1 MLSVVTLT
9 DCSGAVLASGG
20 VAPCSCTSPWQTSW
34 SLSSPSQVSLQPPHL
49 DPDSQTQLTAFTMEL
64 QTNLREY
71 CSCTYNH
78 KEDQTYRKIGNYLD
92 NLWWL
97 LGAFASLA
105 NDKTT
110 FGLDNQWES
119 MGLALVLTRR
129 RPQFG
134 PSPWSCNF
142 EFVKIRLK
150 LYVTSSQT
158 LTSDEHLLYS
168 TDPHYNLVSG
178 QMVWEIM
185 DRRWTAGWGF
195 CKVSSSI
202 LIIQNISNYLV
213 CRMCS
218 VPGYPLQTI
227 YHKLTD
233 WPFITI

>member
-1 MLSVVTLT
+1 MFLHITLADIMVTLFPIA
-9 DCSGAVLASGG
+9 G
-20 VAPCSCTSPWQTSW
+20 
-34 SLSSPSQVSLQPPHL
+34 QPPASTPWPWL
-49 DPDSQTQLTAFTMEL
+49 SNTTDSFHNGASNEPS
-64 QTNLREY
+64 RIY
-71 CSCTYNH
+71 CTYNH
-78 KEDQTYRKIGNYLD
+78 KEDQTYRKIRNYLD

-142 EFVKIRLK
+142 EFVKIRLR
-150 LYVTSSQT
+150 LYLTSSQT
-158 LTSDEHLLYS
+158 LTSDQHLPLL
-168 TDPHYNLVSG
+168 DPHCNLVSG

-195 CKVSSSI
+195 CKVSASI

-218 VPGYPLQTI
+218 GPGYPLQTI